1 MIKAL
6 GAKKE
11 LRILQVNENNALACS
26 NLSKQ
31 PGLNE
36 KAIPAVK
43 WEQYVT
49 GNLLSVEQLMP
60 KLEVLLLFFVQC
72 CCCFQFKRVN
82 IDFIITKSQIIF
94 SAFSITSKARSDK
107 RAGEIMHCSSQA

>member
-11 LRILQVNENNALACS
+11 LRILRVNENNALACS

-43 WEQYVT
+43 
-49 GNLLSVEQLMP
+49 
-60 KLEVLLLFFVQC
+60 
-72 CCCFQFKRVN
+72 
-82 IDFIITKSQIIF
+82 
-94 SAFSITSKARSDK
+94 
-107 RAGEIMHCSSQA
+107 